1 IRFHLNIG
9 FQEANRIIHFKKK
22 L

>member
-1 IRFHLNIG
+1 RFHLNIG